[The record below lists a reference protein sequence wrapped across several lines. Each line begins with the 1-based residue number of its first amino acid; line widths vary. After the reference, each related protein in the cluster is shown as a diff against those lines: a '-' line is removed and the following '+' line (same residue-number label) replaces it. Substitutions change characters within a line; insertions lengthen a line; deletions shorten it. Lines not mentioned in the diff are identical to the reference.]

1 MLSKG
6 CAIVKWIQPNQA
18 NFYGHWLLKDGR
30 EAVEYYNQK
39 YAARAAEYPSS
50 ASSKYEPYVNDLKQN
65 GYAKIENFF
74 DKEFIDKMREDTES
88 LIKDGQCLKV
98 HNEEHSMIAQPLY
111 NIEGATQIAFDDR
124 IIEMASLFYGCLP
137 AIGTCNLRKSYA
149 NNLSPKNTN
158 LFHRDFN
165 SVKIVKFFAY
175 LNDVDINNG
184 PFTYVEGSNAKMF
197 KGWDTKQRWMDA
209 ELENVYNKQGIK
221 HCTAKA
227 GDLLMGWTNGWHKG
241 LKVREGSRF
250 MFTINFVV
258 HPELADGGEQPI
270 SFKIKKSF
278 YDSLPDWKKPV
289 CDFLLKE

>member
-1 MLSKG
+1 MTTP
-6 CAIVKWIQPNQA
+6 WIQPNQA
-18 NFYGHWLLKDGR
+18 NFYGHWLLKNGR

-39 YAARAAEYPSS
+39 YAARTAQHPHST
-50 ASSKYEPYVNDLKQN
+50 SSKYEPYVKDLKEK

-74 DKEFIDKMREDTES
+74 DKEFIAKMREDTEN
-88 LIKDGQCLKV
+88 LIKTGQSLKI

-124 IIEMASLFYGCLP
+124 IIEMASSFYGCLP

-149 NNLSPKNTN
+149 NNLPSRATN

-165 SVKIVKFFAY
+165 SVRIIKFFAY
-175 LNDVDINNG
+175 LNDVDIHTG

-197 KGWDTKQRWMDA
+197 SGWDAKQRWMDA
-209 ELENVYNKQGIK
+209 ELENAYSKQSIK
-221 HCTAKA
+221 RCTAKA

-241 LKVREGSRF
+241 QKVRKGSRL
-250 MFTINFVV
+250 MFTINFVI
-258 HPELADGGEQPI
+258 HPELADGKEQDI

-278 YDSLPDWKKPV
+278 YDSLPDRKKPV